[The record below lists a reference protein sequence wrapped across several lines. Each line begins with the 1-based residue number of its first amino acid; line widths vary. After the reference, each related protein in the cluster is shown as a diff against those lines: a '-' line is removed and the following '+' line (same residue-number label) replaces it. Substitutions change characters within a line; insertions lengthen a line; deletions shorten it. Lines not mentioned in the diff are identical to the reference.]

1 MEVIT
6 RRMDVEVFDVPSQKE
21 KIDDSSNGEVA
32 VVILNDDETTMSY
45 VVGVLSSV
53 FSLDHNQSQE
63 TMMLAHT
70 SGSATVGYY
79 SEKKAI
85 ALLTKVD
92 SKNKQSGNHL
102 RCLLVDIG

>member
-6 RRMDVEVFDVPSQKE
+6 RRMDVEIFEIPSQKE
-21 KIDDSSNGEVA
+21 KPTNSNNGDVA
-32 VVILNDDETTMSY
+32 VIILNDDETSMGY
-45 VVGVLSSV
+45 VVGVLTSV
-53 FSLDHNQSQE
+53 FSLGHTQSKE
-63 TMMLAHT
+63 VMMLAHT

-85 ALLTKVD
+85 NLLTKVD